1 MVCPCINNFSRRHA
15 RDGLMKPILN
25 HGIELVCRRRG
36 LVVVIAAF
44 HVDVNVNNLSDTAL
58 AGTDGAYF
66 LKEFSKI
73 VFTEDGGTLLES
85 FVTKGKSF
93 SDILF

>member
-1 MVCPCINNFSRRHA
+1 
-15 RDGLMKPILN
+15 MKPILN

-58 AGTDGAYF
+58 AGTDVAFF

-73 VFTEDGGTLLES
+73 LFTEDGGTLLES